1 METFPV
7 DVRLDLLLKG
17 GNVVDPANGVEG
29 ICDLGIRDG
38 KIAEVSEGIAG
49 ERAARVIDVS
59 GMLVTP
65 GLLDIHVHAYDSRLH
80 PAPDKFTGSLNADAH
95 FLSDGVTTCVDTGT
109 AGCDEI
115 SHFRQTV
122 MEKKTCRILAYV
134 NISAPGM
141 GNSEQDIR
149 TFDAAGAA
157 SAAIDHR
164 DVVVGI
170 KTAHYWPREPFDIDH
185 PPWASV
191 ERAVE
196 AGDLCG
202 MPVMVDFWPRPPERS
217 YPDLILKKLRRGD
230 IHTHV
235 FARQF
240 PVIDGNGRV
249 RDYML
254 KARERGVWFDLG
266 HGAASFWYRNGVR
279 AIADGFP
286 PDSISTDLHTGNIH
300 GSVVSMTDT
309 MSKCLLMGIPLRE
322 VIYRSTAAP
331 AQAIR
336 RPDLGTL
343 GVGAEADVAVL
354 ARVEGAF
361 SFRDCGW
368 GRMDGSERLVCKLT
382 LRKGEVVWDRE
393 ALTVAAWQDL
403 PEDYWE
409 TTVVPVPIHRHWRE
423 IDGDTK
429 SADA

>member
-1 METFPV
+1 MERVPENS
-7 DVRLDLLLKG
+7 RLDLLLKG
-17 GNVVDPANGVEG
+17 GCVIDPANEVEG
-29 ICDLGIRDG
+29 SLDVGIRYG
-38 KIAEVSEGIAG
+38 RIAEVSDRIAAD
-49 ERAARVIDVS
+49 RATRVIDVS
-59 GMLVTP
+59 GLLVTP
-65 GLLDIHVHAYDSRLH
+65 GLVDIHVHAYDTRLD
-80 PAPDKFTGSLNADAH
+80 PGSGKFTSSLNADAH

-109 AGCDEI
+109 AGCEEI
-115 SHFRQTV
+115 AHFRQTV
-122 MEKKTCRILAYV
+122 MEKKTCRILALV

-141 GNSEQDIR
+141 GNSEQDIS

-157 SAAIDHR
+157 AAAADHG

-170 KTAHYWPREPFDIDH
+170 KTAHYWPRGPFDASH

-196 AGDLCG
+196 AGNLCG

-217 YPDLILKKLRRGD
+217 YQDLILRKLRPGD

-240 PVIDGNGRV
+240 PVVDGNGRV
-249 RDYML
+249 REHML
-254 KARERGVWFDLG
+254 EARDRGVRFDLG
-266 HGAASFWYRNGVR
+266 HGAASFWFRNGVP

-309 MSKCLLMGIPLRE
+309 MSKCLLMGMPLRE
-322 VIYRSTAAP
+322 VIYRSTATP

-354 ARVEGAF
+354 ARLEGAF

-368 GRMDGSERLVCKLT
+368 GRMDGNERLVCKLT
-382 LRKGEVVWDRE
+382 LRKGEVVWDADARSM
-393 ALTVAAWQDL
+393 ARWQDL

-409 TTVVPVPIHRHWRE
+409 TTIVPVPIRRHWRLSKE
-423 IDGDTK
+423 
-429 SADA
+429 